1 MEFTDNDQKQIISD
15 NLSYYIELSGK
26 DQKTIAL
33 DLDVQ
38 PATFNTWVRGR
49 ALPPVSQIQ
58 RIAAYLNLLV
68 TDIINPRGEIPEDR
82 QLMRYYYG
90 MNEEGRKDLVKTA
103 RIMFKSGEYSILE
116 RSRTNEQTE

>member
-103 RIMFKSGEYSILE
+103 RVMFKSGEYSILE
-116 RSRTNEQTE
+116 RRKENEQTD